1 MKDKCFRK
9 KRLPKML
16 RDKLKLKWEI
26 KKKFLKRKYE
36 DIKKY

>member
-1 MKDKCFRK
+1 MKD
-9 KRLPKML
+9 KRLPKKL
-16 RDKLKLKWEI
+16 RDKLKLKWEL